1 MKKVLLSL
9 AVAATALTAYAD
21 ETNLLSNG
29 GFEEWN
35 DGKPVSWKSTT
46 TASLGLMIQSTE
58 ARSGSYAVQM
68 DDSTANKRLASVEQ
82 ELAEGTYVF
91 SIYAKSVDASDP
103 ATLTPGNVPVTAAGK
118 VSYSWGKTV

>member
-58 ARSGSYAVQM
+58 A
-68 DDSTANKRLASVEQ
+68 L
-82 ELAEGTYVF
+82 
-91 SIYAKSVDASDP
+91 
-103 ATLTPGNVPVTAAGK
+103 
-118 VSYSWGKTV
+118 